1 VPGGWVRD
9 NLAVRCGEPDAD
21 REITMDIQ
29 DLFDAVHTLNADD
42 AFKPRLT
49 HDQWRAFQAYLTR
62 HEISAGDLLVK
73 QGDHDRTMYLLQ
85 SGTLQV
91 FVSQAKPGV
100 SRLSILR
107 AGSVVGEAGL
117 FSDQPRMA
125 NVEAMTACVVWALR
139 GPRLEELIARNPQLA
154 LELVRAAAAVMGVRM
169 RANIER
175 GTAVS

>member
-1 VPGGWVRD
+1 M
-9 NLAVRCGEPDAD
+9 
-21 REITMDIQ
+21 EIQ
-29 DLFDAVHTLNADD
+29 ELYEAVHTLNAPD
-42 AFKPRLT
+42 AFKPRYSPE
-49 HDQWRAFQAYLTR
+49 QWRAFQTYLTR
-62 HEISAGDLLVK
+62 HEIRAGDLLVK

-91 FVSQAKPGV
+91 FVSQAKPGA

-125 NVEAMTACVVWALR
+125 NVEAMTTSIVWALR
-139 GPRLEELIARNPQLA
+139 GPRREELIARNPPLA

-169 RANIER
+169 RANIEQ
-175 GTAVS
+175 GQAVS

>member
-1 VPGGWVRD
+1 MENQG
-9 NLAVRCGEPDAD
+9 
-21 REITMDIQ
+21 
-29 DLFDAVHTLNADD
+29 LFDAIHSLNADD

-49 HDQWRAFQAYLTR
+49 LEQWRVIQTYMTR
-62 HEISAGDLLVK
+62 HDVRAGDLLVK
-73 QGDHDRTMYLLQ
+73 QADHDRTMYLLE

-91 FVSQAKPGV
+91 FVSQSKPGA

-139 GPRLEELIARNPQLA
+139 GPRLEELILRNPPLA

-169 RANIER
+169 RANVEH
-175 GTAVS
+175 GSAVS